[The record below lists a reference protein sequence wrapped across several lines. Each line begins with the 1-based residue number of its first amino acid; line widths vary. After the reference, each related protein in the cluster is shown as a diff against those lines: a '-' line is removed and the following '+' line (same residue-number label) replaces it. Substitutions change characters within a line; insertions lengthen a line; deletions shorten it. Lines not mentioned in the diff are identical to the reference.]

1 MANVTLSTGAPA
13 KIKNLGG
20 GYNLDYMY
28 ISETVE
34 KAIDSLNYSRLLPE
48 GLETIT
54 IKPNLSYYWDY
65 STGETTDPLVVS
77 SLIDYLRKKAPG
89 NIQISVAEADASAMR
104 TKYAFDVL
112 GYKRLCRKKG
122 VQLINLSEG
131 KIIEKEVEV
140 GDRRF
145 ILPMNETLLQSDLVI
160 NVPKLKYHR
169 QHGMT
174 CALKNMFG
182 AISKPRKIVYHKALA
197 HAIVGA
203 NKLVKSHLV
212 IVDGIVALGR
222 HPKKLGTI
230 LASDCAFAAD
240 CIAAKIMGYNPNK
253 IAHIALARKEGL
265 GDPTNIKLVT
275 HGASL
280 EQVASNFPNRNYKL
294 QRASWKMQLSLLKG
308 YAKLS
313 GDTIPPVL
321 EE

>member
-1 MANVTLSTGAPA
+1 MTNVTLCTGAPDT
-13 KIKNLGG
+13 IKNLGG
-20 GYNLDYMY
+20 VYDLDYRY
-28 ISETVE
+28 ISEIVE
-34 KAIDSLNYSRLLPE
+34 KAIDSLDHGRLLAE
-48 GLETIT
+48 DLETIT

-77 SLIDYLRKKAPG
+77 SLIDYFKKKATE
-89 NIQISVAEADASAMR
+89 NIRISVAEADASAMR

-112 GYKRLCRKKG
+112 GYKRLCKKKG

-131 KIIEKEVEV
+131 KIVEKEIVV
-140 GDRRF
+140 SNRRF
-145 ILPMNETLLQSDLVI
+145 MLPMNEALLESDIVV

-182 AISKPRKIVYHKALA
+182 AISKPRKIVYHKDLA
-197 HAIVGA
+197 HVIVGA

-212 IVDGIVALGR
+212 IVDGIIALGR

-230 LASDCAFAAD
+230 LASDNVFAAD
-240 CIAAKIMGYNPNK
+240 YIAAKIMGYNPNK
-253 IAHIALARKEGL
+253 IAHIALARKERI

-280 EQVASNFPNRNYKL
+280 KNVADNFPNRNYVL
-294 QRASWKMQLSLLKG
+294 QKVSWKLQLSLLKS
-308 YAKLS
+308 YARLS